1 MLKVSNISFSYN
13 KKVQVLEDISF
24 EMGIGE
30 CVVLLGPNGVGKTTL
45 LSLLLGNNKPQT
57 GSISFDNK
65 PINELSAKEKA
76 GYISYVP
83 QLVAGNDLTVYDT
96 VLLGRLPYYKL
107 YPSKEDIR
115 LTNEYLEKFNLN
127 HIRDKQT
134 NQISGGERQIVSI
147 VRGLIQQSK
156 LLIFDEP
163 TNNLDINAQLRI
175 LDLIKEEKKNNKSF
189 LISMHD
195 INQALSIG
203 DRFIFLKNGKIYEIC
218 KRNEIKEDIINNV
231 YNVKSK
237 IMKLE
242 KGEFVIYEKE

>member
-1 MLKVSNISFSYN
+1 MLKVINVSFSYN
-13 KKVQVLEDISF
+13 KKIQVLEDISF
-24 EMGIGE
+24 TMGLGE

-57 GSISFDNK
+57 GEICFDDKSIK
-65 PINELSAKEKA
+65 ELKAKERA
-76 GYISYVP
+76 SYISYVP

-147 VRGLIQQSK
+147 VRGLIQESR

-189 LISMHD
+189 LVSMHD
-195 INQALSIG
+195 INQALAIG

-218 KRNEIKEDIINNV
+218 NRNQITEDIINNV

>member
-1 MLKVSNISFSYN
+1 MLKVSNVSFSYN
-13 KKVQVLEDISF
+13 KKVQVLEDVSF
-24 EMGIGE
+24 EIGVGE

-45 LSLLLGNNKPQT
+45 LSLLLGVNKPQT
-57 GSISFDNK
+57 GSIAFDDK
-65 PINELSAKEKA
+65 PIKELSAKEKA
-76 GYISYVP
+76 SYLSYVP

-107 YPSKEDIR
+107 YPTKEDIN

-127 HIRDKQT
+127 HLRDKQT

-189 LISMHD
+189 LVSMHD
-195 INQALSIG
+195 INQALTIG

-218 KRNEIKEDIINNV
+218 SRNQIKEDIINNV